1 MNTELLKSK
10 LLEAAFNGSLTH
22 ADISTWE
29 FPKIGDIAFTTSG
42 GTPQAKNKE
51 YYESGNIRW
60 IRSGEL
66 GVKYIYDS
74 EIKITQ
80 KALENSSAKYY
91 PVDSVLI
98 ALYGAT
104 VGKVAILKAESTSN
118 QAVCAIF
125 PNERF
130 TPEYMYYFLS
140 SQRDNFLGIA
150 SGGAQSNISQEK
162 VKNSIIPLPSIAEQQ
177 RIVAALEEGFTYIDA
192 VASAKQNLSNTAE
205 LLRNKILQAAFD
217 GSLTGADTS
226 TWEDV
231 KLRKVTTKIV
241 DGDHNPPKGEEDP
254 TPYIM
259 LSSQNINDDTYVAM
273 NKVRYLS
280 KENFDMCNK
289 RTHLTK
295 GDVLL
300 TSVGTIGRSCVHN
313 SDEVYC
319 FQRSVTIITPT
330 INSYFL
336 KYYFDSPAF
345 QQMLNMSS
353 TGNAQKGFYLNKL
366 KEVLI
371 PLPSPE
377 EQQRIVAKID
387 ELFTQI
393 DKISN

>member
-1 MNTELLKSK
+1 MSTELLKLK

-22 ADISTWE
+22 ADTSTWE

-177 RIVAALEEGFTYIDA
+177 RIVAALEEGFAYIDA
-192 VASAKQNLSNTAE
+192 VASAKQNLSSTAE
-205 LLRNKILQAAFD
+205 MLRSKILQAAFD

-226 TWEDV
+226 KWEETTMGDV
-231 KLRKVTTKIV
+231 FTHNTGKALKKDNTEGVLRPYITTSNLYWDRFDMEVVKQMYFKESELEKFTIRK
-241 DGDHNPPKGEEDP
+241 GDLLICEGGDIGRSAIWDFDYEICFQNHVHRLRPRREANVRFYY
-254 TPYIM
+254 YIM
-259 LSSQNINDDTYVAM
+259 LYYKWTNRIKGRGIGLEGFSS
-273 NKVRYLS
+273 
-280 KENFDMCNK
+280 
-289 RTHLTK
+289 
-295 GDVLL
+295 GVLDKL
-300 TSVGTIGRSCVHN
+300 
-313 SDEVYC
+313 EVPYPP
-319 FQRSVTIITPT
+319 I
-330 INSYFL
+330 
-336 KYYFDSPAF
+336 A
-345 QQMLNMSS
+345 
-353 TGNAQKGFYLNKL
+353 
-366 KEVLI
+366 
-371 PLPSPE
+371 
-377 EQQRIVAKID
+377 EQQRIVAKIE

-393 DKISN
+393 DKITK